1 MGNTMRRLGSLL
13 LLTVFIGGGFGLS
26 DVDALLFHSGF
37 PPSTAETGHV
47 DLPGGCGAHSERC
60 VLSNAAS
67 MLQLAPLGV
76 ATTVVA
82 ATSECD
88 SFISVPA
95 LRSADRSL
103 LQPARAPP
111 APAS

>member
-1 MGNTMRRLGSLL
+1 MGIVRRLGSLL
-13 LLTVFIGGGFGLS
+13 LLIVFIGGGFGLS
-26 DVDALLFHSGF
+26 DVDALLFHSGSHA
-37 PPSTAETGHV
+37 STAETGHV

-60 VLSNAAS
+60 VLSTAAS
-67 MLQLAPLGV
+67 MLQLAPRG
-76 ATTVVA
+76 A
-82 ATSECD
+82 AANVIAAASESD

-103 LQPARAPP
+103 LQPSRAPP